1 MSSFKRN
8 KADMIYAMC
17 VHALLVDDAAEKIR
31 AAGVQEIISTN
42 SIPSHYAKVD
52 INPIVSASLRSLL
65 HIQ

>member
-8 KADMIYAMC
+8 KADMVYAMC
-17 VHALLVDDAAEKIR
+17 VHALLVDDATEKIR